1 MISRVE
7 LEAIME
13 RNKAWLASRRHLVEE
28 AKRPLI
34 IQRLH
39 TFCDLGQ
46 YREFEQQIIEIY
58 GKYLYDQFRKFYTG
72 KVLIDIF
79 ETEGKQTLWN
89 LWETWPE
96 RKRKGLN
103 KYAVAMFWFLQIWKD
118 PRGRPEGN

>member
-1 MISRVE
+1 MNYPVKMISRVE

-13 RNKAWLASRRHLVEE
+13 RNKVWLASRQHIIEE

-39 TFCDLGQ
+39 TFCNLGE
-46 YREFEQQIIEIY
+46 YHRFEEQIIEIY
-58 GKYLYDQFRKFYTG
+58 GKYLYDQFRNFYTG

-96 RKRKGLN
+96 RKRKSTS
-103 KYAVAMFWFLQIWKD
+103 KYAVAMF
-118 PRGRPEGN
+118 